1 MFFTKR
7 ISVEFSEF
15 LTFVYTYID

>member
-15 LTFVYTYID
+15 LTYVYTYID